1 MSLSNTNIIPREKYK
16 LKRRFKMNQKNETYQ
31 FPDNDLHNQIIAMDN
46 ELAKQAT
53 NFTVEEQRL
62 FYITLASI
70 KPNQK
75 SSIIEIDKKA
85 VLDMLG
91 LKSQDK
97 YSRLRPMFT
106 KMIKKSL
113 ILSGDDEIWNDGFL
127 FYKCRTTKKKIYI
140 YVDDEYIPLLIKLQP
155 GFTRLLS
162 DDAISFNSKYSMIL
176 YQQLMRLNNKG
187 DYGVGFTTKELKT
200 IFGLSKDDYV
210 KKDGHFNRT
219 TFENR
224 TIDVAVKDINEKS
237 KCIQN
242 LRYEKRKKN
251 RRVQGYVFYFDY
263 TDPNEFR
270 PTYNDKESSS
280 EYATDEE
287 VADLRKMIN
296 ELYG

>member
-1 MSLSNTNIIPREKYK
+1 
-16 LKRRFKMNQKNETYQ
+16 MNQEIETYQ

-91 LKSQDK
+91 FKSHNQ

-162 DDAISFNSKYSMIL
+162 DDAISFKSKYSMIL
-176 YQQLMRLNNKG
+176 YQQIMRLNNKG
-187 DYGVGFTTKELKT
+187 TYGVGFTTKELKT
-200 IFGLSKDDYV
+200 LFGLSKEDYMSGGRF
-210 KKDGHFNRT
+210 DRYN
-219 TFENR
+219 FER
-224 TIDVAVKDINEKS
+224 KTINLAIKDINEKS

-251 RRVQGYVFYFDY
+251 GRVQGYVFFFDY

-270 PTYNDKESSS
+270 NVIPGKESSS
-280 EYATDEE
+280 KKGVTETD
-287 VADLRKMIN
+287 KK
-296 ELYG
+296 ELIELLNTIGD

>member
-1 MSLSNTNIIPREKYK
+1 
-16 LKRRFKMNQKNETYQ
+16 MNQKNETYQ
-31 FPDNDLHNQIIAMDN
+31 FPDNDLHNQIISMDN

-70 KPNQK
+70 RPNQK
-75 SSIIEIDKKA
+75 SNIVEIEKKA

-91 LKSQDK
+91 FKSQNQ
-97 YSRLRPMFT
+97 YSRLRSMFT

-140 YVDDEYIPLLIKLQP
+140 YVDDEYIPLLIELQP

-162 DDAISFNSKYSMIL
+162 DDAISFNSKFSMIL

-187 DYGVGFTTKELKT
+187 DFGVGFTTKELKT
-200 IFGLSKDDYV
+200 IFGLSKEDYV
-210 KKDGHFNRT
+210 SGGRFDRYN
-219 TFENR
+219 FER
-224 TIDVAVKDINEKS
+224 KTINVAIKDINEKS

-242 LRYEKRKKN
+242 LRYEKRKRN
-251 RRVQGYVFYFDY
+251 GRIQGYVFFFDY

-270 PTYNDKESSS
+270 TTYKSDKESSS
-280 EYATDEE
+280 EEATDEE
-287 VADLRKMIN
+287 FEELKEELRKAWALNDKIEAEN
-296 ELYG
+296 R

>member
-1 MSLSNTNIIPREKYK
+1 
-16 LKRRFKMNQKNETYQ
+16 MNQEIETYQ

-91 LKSQDK
+91 FKSHNQ

-127 FYKCRTTKKKIYI
+127 FYKCRSTKKKIYI

-162 DDAISFNSKYSMIL
+162 DDAISFKSKYSMIL
-176 YQQLMRLNNKG
+176 YQQIMRLNNKG
-187 DYGVGFTTKELKT
+187 TYGVGFTTKELKT
-200 IFGLSKDDYV
+200 LFGLSKDDYV

-224 TIDVAVKDINEKS
+224 TIDVAIKDINDKS

-251 RRVQGYVFYFDY
+251 GRVQGYVFFFDY
-263 TDPNEFR
+263 TNPNEFR
-270 PTYNDKESSS
+270 NVIPSKESSS
-280 EYATDEE
+280 KKGVTE
-287 VADLRKMIN
+287 ADKK
-296 ELYG
+296 ELIELMNTIGD

>member
-1 MSLSNTNIIPREKYK
+1 
-16 LKRRFKMNQKNETYQ
+16 MNQKNETYQ
-31 FPDNDLHNQIIAMDN
+31 FPDNDLHNQIISMDN

-70 KPNQK
+70 RPNQK
-75 SSIIEIDKKA
+75 SNIVEIEKKA

-91 LKSQDK
+91 FKSQNQ
-97 YSRLRPMFT
+97 YSRLRSMFT

-140 YVDDEYIPLLIKLQP
+140 YVDDEYIPLLIELQP

-162 DDAISFNSKYSMIL
+162 DDAISFNSKFSMIL

-187 DYGVGFTTKELKT
+187 DFGVGFTTKELKT
-200 IFGLSKDDYV
+200 IFGLSKEDYV
-210 KKDGHFNRT
+210 SGGRFDRYN
-219 TFENR
+219 FER
-224 TIDVAVKDINEKS
+224 KTINVAIKDINEKS

-242 LRYEKRKKN
+242 LRYEKRKRN
-251 RRVQGYVFYFDY
+251 GRIQGYVFFFDY

-270 PTYNDKESSS
+270 TTYNKSNNDSSS
-280 EYATDEE
+280 EEATDEE
-287 VADLRKMIN
+287 IEELKEELRKAWAFNDKIDMQK
-296 ELYG
+296 

>member
-1 MSLSNTNIIPREKYK
+1 
-16 LKRRFKMNQKNETYQ
+16 MNQKKETFQ
-31 FPDNDLHNQIIAMDN
+31 FPDNDLHSQIIAMDN

-70 KPNQK
+70 KPSQK

-91 LKSQDK
+91 LKSQNK

-251 RRVQGYVFYFDY
+251 GRVQGYVFFFDY

-270 PTYNDKESSS
+270 TVYNDKESSS
-280 EYATDEE
+280 KEVSDEDVKE
-287 VADLRKMIN
+287 LRKLMEN
-296 ELYG
+296 LGV

>member
-1 MSLSNTNIIPREKYK
+1 
-16 LKRRFKMNQKNETYQ
+16 MNQKNETFQ

-53 NFTVEEQRL
+53 NFTIEEQRL

-91 LKSQDK
+91 FNSQNQ

-162 DDAISFNSKYSMIL
+162 DDAISFNSKFSMIL

-200 IFGLSKDDYV
+200 IFGLSKEDYV
-210 KKDGHFNRT
+210 SGGRFDRYN
-219 TFENR
+219 FER
-224 TIDVAVKDINEKS
+224 KTINVAIKDINEKS

-242 LRYEKRKKN
+242 LRYEKRKRN
-251 RRVQGYVFYFDY
+251 GRIQGYVFFFDY

-270 PTYNDKESSS
+270 TTYKSDNDSSS
-280 EYATDEE
+280 GEVTDKDVKE
-287 VADLRKMIN
+287 LRNLMEN
-296 ELYG
+296 LGL

>member
-1 MSLSNTNIIPREKYK
+1 
-16 LKRRFKMNQKNETYQ
+16 MNPKNETYQ

-53 NFTVEEQRL
+53 NFTIEEQRL

-91 LKSQDK
+91 FNSQNQ

-113 ILSGDDEIWNDGFL
+113 ILSGDDEVWNDGFL

-162 DDAISFNSKYSMIL
+162 DDAISFKSKFSMIL

-187 DYGVGFTTKELKT
+187 DYGVGFTTKELKM

-210 KKDGHFNRT
+210 TKGHFDRSA
-219 TFENR
+219 FERR
-224 TIDVAVKDINEKS
+224 TINVAVKDINEKS

-251 RRVQGYVFYFDY
+251 GRVQGYVFFFDY

-270 PTYNDKESSS
+270 TTYNKSNNDSSSKKVTKEDKEF
-280 EYATDEE
+280 
-287 VADLRKMIN
+287 LRKMMDTIGRD
-296 ELYG
+296 L

>member
-1 MSLSNTNIIPREKYK
+1 
-16 LKRRFKMNQKNETYQ
+16 MNQKNETYQ

-46 ELAKQAT
+46 VLAMKST
-53 NFTVEEQRL
+53 RFTVEEQRL

-75 SSIIEIDKKA
+75 SNIIEIDKKA

-91 LKSQDK
+91 FKSQAQ
-97 YSRLRPMFT
+97 YSRLRGMF
-106 KMIKKSL
+106 KKLAHASW
-113 ILSGDDEIWNDGFL
+113 IEFGDNEIFDDGFL
-127 FYKCRTTKKKIYI
+127 FYKCKSTKRKIYI
-140 YVDDEYIPLLIKLQP
+140 YVDVEYIPLLIELQP

-162 DDAISFNSKYSMIL
+162 DDAISFNSKFSMIL

-210 KKDGHFNRT
+210 TKGHFDRSA
-219 TFENR
+219 FERR
-224 TIDVAVKDINEKS
+224 TINVAIKDINEKS

-251 RRVQGYVFYFDY
+251 SRIQGYVFFFEY

-270 PTYNDKESSS
+270 TTYKSDNDSSS
-280 EYATDEE
+280 GEVTDKDVKE
-287 VADLRKMIN
+287 LRKLMEN
-296 ELYG
+296 LGL

>member
-1 MSLSNTNIIPREKYK
+1 
-16 LKRRFKMNQKNETYQ
+16 MNPKNETYQ

-53 NFTVEEQRL
+53 NFTIEEQRL

-91 LKSQDK
+91 FNSQNQ

-162 DDAISFNSKYSMIL
+162 DDAISFNSKFSMIL

-187 DYGVGFTTKELKT
+187 DFGVGFTTKELKT
-200 IFGLSKDDYV
+200 IFGLSKEDYV
-210 KKDGHFNRT
+210 SGGRFDRYN
-219 TFENR
+219 FER
-224 TIDVAVKDINEKS
+224 KTINVAIKDINEKS

-242 LRYEKRKKN
+242 LRYEKRKRN
-251 RRVQGYVFYFDY
+251 GRIQGYVFFFDY

-270 PTYNDKESSS
+270 TTYNKSNNDSSSKKVTKEDKEF
-280 EYATDEE
+280 
-287 VADLRKMIN
+287 LRKMMDTIGRD
-296 ELYG
+296 L

>member
-1 MSLSNTNIIPREKYK
+1 
-16 LKRRFKMNQKNETYQ
+16 MNQKNETFQ

-53 NFTVEEQRL
+53 NFTIEEQRL

-91 LKSQDK
+91 FNSQNQ

-162 DDAISFNSKYSMIL
+162 DDAISFNSKFSMIL

-187 DYGVGFTTKELKT
+187 NFGVGFTTKELKT
-200 IFGLSKDDYV
+200 IFGLSKEDYV
-210 KKDGHFNRT
+210 SGGRFDRYN
-219 TFENR
+219 FER
-224 TIDVAVKDINEKS
+224 KTINVAIKDINEKS

-242 LRYEKRKKN
+242 LRYEKRKRN
-251 RRVQGYVFYFDY
+251 GRIQGYVFFFDY

-270 PTYNDKESSS
+270 TTYNKSNNDSSSKKVTNEDKEF
-280 EYATDEE
+280 
-287 VADLRKMIN
+287 LRKMMDTIGRD
-296 ELYG
+296 L

>member
-1 MSLSNTNIIPREKYK
+1 
-16 LKRRFKMNQKNETYQ
+16 MNQKNETYQ

-46 ELAKQAT
+46 VLAMKST
-53 NFTVEEQRL
+53 RFTVEEQRL

-75 SSIIEIDKKA
+75 SNIIEIDKKA

-91 LKSQDK
+91 FKSQAQ
-97 YSRLRPMFT
+97 YSRLRGMF
-106 KMIKKSL
+106 KKLAHASW
-113 ILSGDDEIWNDGFL
+113 IEFGDNEIFDDGFL
-127 FYKCRTTKKKIYI
+127 FYKCKSTKRKIYI
-140 YVDDEYIPLLIKLQP
+140 YVDVEYIPLLIELQP

-162 DDAISFNSKYSMIL
+162 DDAISFNSKFSMIL

-210 KKDGHFNRT
+210 TKGHFDRGV
-219 TFENR
+219 FERR
-224 TIDVAVKDINEKS
+224 TINVAIKDINEKS

-242 LRYEKRKKN
+242 LRYEKRKRN
-251 RRVQGYVFYFDY
+251 GRIQGYVFFFDY

-270 PTYNDKESSS
+270 TTYNKSDKESSS
-280 EYATDEE
+280 GKVTKEDKEYLKKIMETLGG
-287 VADLRKMIN
+287 DL
-296 ELYG
+296 

>member
-1 MSLSNTNIIPREKYK
+1 
-16 LKRRFKMNQKNETYQ
+16 MNQKNETFQ

-53 NFTVEEQRL
+53 NFTIEEQRL

-91 LKSQDK
+91 FNSQNQ

-162 DDAISFNSKYSMIL
+162 DDAISFNSKFSMIL

-200 IFGLSKDDYV
+200 IFGLSKEDYV
-210 KKDGHFNRT
+210 SGGRFDRYN
-219 TFENR
+219 FER
-224 TIDVAVKDINEKS
+224 KTINVAIKDINEKS

-242 LRYEKRKKN
+242 LRYEKRKRN
-251 RRVQGYVFYFDY
+251 GRIQGYVFYFDY

-270 PTYNDKESSS
+270 TTYNSDKESSS
-280 EYATDEE
+280 EHATAEE
-287 VADLRKMIN
+287 IAELRKMID
-296 ELYG
+296 ELHS

>member
-1 MSLSNTNIIPREKYK
+1 
-16 LKRRFKMNQKNETYQ
+16 MNPKNETYQ

-53 NFTVEEQRL
+53 NFTIEEQRL

-91 LKSQDK
+91 FNSQNQ

-113 ILSGDDEIWNDGFL
+113 ILSGDDEVWNDGFL

-162 DDAISFNSKYSMIL
+162 DDAISFKSKFSMIL

-187 DYGVGFTTKELKT
+187 DYGVGFTTKELKM

-210 KKDGHFNRT
+210 TKGHFDRSA
-219 TFENR
+219 FERR
-224 TIDVAVKDINEKS
+224 TINVAVKDINEKS

-251 RRVQGYVFYFDY
+251 GRVQGYVFFFDY

-270 PTYNDKESSS
+270 TTYNSDKESSS

-287 VADLRKMIN
+287 LAELRK
-296 ELYG
+296 

>member
-1 MSLSNTNIIPREKYK
+1 
-16 LKRRFKMNQKNETYQ
+16 MNQKNETFQ

-53 NFTVEEQRL
+53 NFTIEEQRL

-91 LKSQDK
+91 FNSQNQ

-162 DDAISFNSKYSMIL
+162 DDAISFNSKFSMIL

-200 IFGLSKDDYV
+200 IFGLSKEDYV
-210 KKDGHFNRT
+210 SGGRFDRYN
-219 TFENR
+219 FER
-224 TIDVAVKDINEKS
+224 KTINVAIKDINEKS

-242 LRYEKRKKN
+242 LRYEKRKRN
-251 RRVQGYVFYFDY
+251 GRIQGYVFFFDY

-270 PTYNDKESSS
+270 TTYNKSNNDSSSKKVTEEDKEI
-280 EYATDEE
+280 
-287 VADLRKMIN
+287 LRKMMDT
-296 ELYG
+296 LGGDL

>member
-1 MSLSNTNIIPREKYK
+1 
-16 LKRRFKMNQKNETYQ
+16 MNQEIETYQ

-91 LKSQDK
+91 FKSQNQ

-162 DDAISFNSKYSMIL
+162 DDAISFKSKYSMIL
-176 YQQLMRLNNKG
+176 YQQIMRLNNKG
-187 DYGVGFTTKELKT
+187 TYGVGFTTKELKT
-200 IFGLSKDDYV
+200 LFGLSKDDYV

-224 TIDVAVKDINEKS
+224 TIDVAIKDINEKS

-251 RRVQGYVFYFDY
+251 GRVQGYVFFFDY

-270 PTYNDKESSS
+270 NVIPGKESSS
-280 EYATDEE
+280 KKGVTE
-287 VADLRKMIN
+287 ADKK
-296 ELYG
+296 ELIELMKSIGD

>member
-1 MSLSNTNIIPREKYK
+1 
-16 LKRRFKMNQKNETYQ
+16 MNQKKETFQ
-31 FPDNDLHNQIIAMDN
+31 FPDNDLHSQIIAMDN

-251 RRVQGYVFYFDY
+251 GRVQGYVFFFDY

-270 PTYNDKESSS
+270 TVYNDKESSS
-280 EYATDEE
+280 KEVSDEDVKE
-287 VADLRKMIN
+287 LRKLMEN
-296 ELYG
+296 LGV

>member
-1 MSLSNTNIIPREKYK
+1 
-16 LKRRFKMNQKNETYQ
+16 MNQEIETYQ

-91 LKSQDK
+91 FKSHNQ

-127 FYKCRTTKKKIYI
+127 FYKCRSTKKKIYI

-162 DDAISFNSKYSMIL
+162 DDAISFKSKYSMIL
-176 YQQLMRLNNKG
+176 YQQIMRLNNKG
-187 DYGVGFTTKELKT
+187 TYGVGFTTKELKT
-200 IFGLSKDDYV
+200 LFGLSKNDYV

-224 TIDVAVKDINEKS
+224 TIDVAIKDINEKS

-251 RRVQGYVFYFDY
+251 GRVQGYVFFFDY

-270 PTYNDKESSS
+270 NVIPGKESSS
-280 EYATDEE
+280 QKGVRE
-287 VADLRKMIN
+287 ADKK
-296 ELYG
+296 ELIELMNTIGD

>member
-1 MSLSNTNIIPREKYK
+1 
-16 LKRRFKMNQKNETYQ
+16 MNQEIETYQ

-91 LKSQDK
+91 FKSHNQ

-162 DDAISFNSKYSMIL
+162 DDAISFKSKYSMIL
-176 YQQLMRLNNKG
+176 YQQIMRLNNKG
-187 DYGVGFTTKELKT
+187 TYGVGFTTKELKT
-200 IFGLSKDDYV
+200 LFGLSKDDYV

-224 TIDVAVKDINEKS
+224 TIDVAIKDINEKS

-251 RRVQGYVFYFDY
+251 GRVQGYVFFFDY

-270 PTYNDKESSS
+270 TTYNSDKESSS
-280 EYATDEE
+280 REVSDEDVKE
-287 VADLRKMIN
+287 LR
-296 ELYG
+296 ELMENLGL

>member
-1 MSLSNTNIIPREKYK
+1 
-16 LKRRFKMNQKNETYQ
+16 MNQKNETFQ
-31 FPDNDLHNQIIAMDN
+31 FPDNGLHNQIIAMDN

-53 NFTVEEQRL
+53 NFTIEEQRL

-91 LKSQDK
+91 FNSQNQ

-162 DDAISFNSKYSMIL
+162 DDAISFNSKFSMIL

-200 IFGLSKDDYV
+200 IFGLSKEDYV
-210 KKDGHFNRT
+210 SGGRFDRYN
-219 TFENR
+219 FER
-224 TIDVAVKDINEKS
+224 KTINVAIKDINEKS

-242 LRYEKRKKN
+242 LRYEKRKRN
-251 RRVQGYVFYFDY
+251 GRIQGYVFFFDY

>member
-1 MSLSNTNIIPREKYK
+1 
-16 LKRRFKMNQKNETYQ
+16 MNQKNETYQ

-53 NFTVEEQRL
+53 NFTIEEQRL

-75 SSIIEIDKKA
+75 TSIIEIDKKA

-162 DDAISFNSKYSMIL
+162 DDAISFKSKFSMIL

-187 DYGVGFTTKELKT
+187 DYGVGFTTKELKM

-210 KKDGHFNRT
+210 TKGHFDRSA
-219 TFENR
+219 FERR
-224 TIDVAVKDINEKS
+224 TINVAVKDINDKS
-237 KCIQN
+237 KCIKN

-251 RRVQGYVFYFDY
+251 GRVQGYVFFFDY

-270 PTYNDKESSS
+270 TVYNSDKESSS
-280 EYATDEE
+280 EHATAEE
-287 VADLRKMIN
+287 IAELRKMID
-296 ELYG
+296 ELYS

>member
-1 MSLSNTNIIPREKYK
+1 
-16 LKRRFKMNQKNETYQ
+16 MNQEIETYQ

-91 LKSQDK
+91 FKSHNQ

-162 DDAISFNSKYSMIL
+162 DDAISFKSKYSMIL
-176 YQQLMRLNNKG
+176 YQQIMRLNNKG
-187 DYGVGFTTKELKT
+187 TYGVGFTTKELKT
-200 IFGLSKDDYV
+200 LFGLSKEDYMSGGRF
-210 KKDGHFNRT
+210 DRYN
-219 TFENR
+219 FER
-224 TIDVAVKDINEKS
+224 KTINLAIKDINEKS

-251 RRVQGYVFYFDY
+251 GRVQGYVFFFDY

-270 PTYNDKESSS
+270 NVIPGKESSS
-280 EYATDEE
+280 KKGVTE
-287 VADLRKMIN
+287 ADKK
-296 ELYG
+296 ELIELMNTIGD

>member
-1 MSLSNTNIIPREKYK
+1 
-16 LKRRFKMNQKNETYQ
+16 MNPKNETYQ

-53 NFTVEEQRL
+53 NFTIEEQRL

-91 LKSQDK
+91 FNSQNQ

-113 ILSGDDEIWNDGFL
+113 ILSGDDEVWNDGFL

-162 DDAISFNSKYSMIL
+162 DDAISFKSKFSMIL

-187 DYGVGFTTKELKT
+187 DYGVGFTTKELKM

-210 KKDGHFNRT
+210 TKGHFDRSA
-219 TFENR
+219 FERR
-224 TIDVAVKDINEKS
+224 TINVAVKDINEKS

-251 RRVQGYVFYFDY
+251 GRVQGYAFFFDY

-270 PTYNDKESSS
+270 TTYNKSNNDSSSKKVTNEDKEF
-280 EYATDEE
+280 
-287 VADLRKMIN
+287 LRKMMDTIGRD
-296 ELYG
+296 L

>member
-1 MSLSNTNIIPREKYK
+1 
-16 LKRRFKMNQKNETYQ
+16 MNPKNETYQ
-31 FPDNDLHNQIIAMDN
+31 FPDNDLHNQIIAMDS

-53 NFTVEEQRL
+53 NFTIEEQRL

-91 LKSQDK
+91 FNSQNQ

-113 ILSGDDEIWNDGFL
+113 ILSGDDEVWNDGFL

-162 DDAISFNSKYSMIL
+162 DDAISFKSKFSMIL

-187 DYGVGFTTKELKT
+187 DYGVGFTTKELKM
-200 IFGLSKDDYV
+200 IFGLSKDNYV
-210 KKDGHFNRT
+210 TKGHFDRSA
-219 TFENR
+219 FERR
-224 TIDVAVKDINEKS
+224 TINVAVKDINVKS

-251 RRVQGYVFYFDY
+251 GRVQGYVFFFDY

-270 PTYNDKESSS
+270 TTYNKSNNDSSSKKVTNEDKEF
-280 EYATDEE
+280 
-287 VADLRKMIN
+287 LRKMMDTIGRD
-296 ELYG
+296 L

>member
-1 MSLSNTNIIPREKYK
+1 
-16 LKRRFKMNQKNETYQ
+16 MNQKKETFQ
-31 FPDNDLHNQIIAMDN
+31 FPDNDLHSQIIAMDN

-70 KPNQK
+70 KPSQK

-251 RRVQGYVFYFDY
+251 GRVQGYVFFFDY

-270 PTYNDKESSS
+270 ITYKSDEKSSS
-280 EYATDEE
+280 EEVSDEDVKELRE
-287 VADLRKMIN
+287 VMEKM
-296 ELYG
+296 EKMGL

>member
-1 MSLSNTNIIPREKYK
+1 
-16 LKRRFKMNQKNETYQ
+16 MNPKNETYQ

-53 NFTVEEQRL
+53 NFTIEEQRL

-91 LKSQDK
+91 FNSQNQ

-113 ILSGDDEIWNDGFL
+113 ILSGDDEVWNDGFL

-162 DDAISFNSKYSMIL
+162 DDAISFKSKFSMIL

-187 DYGVGFTTKELKT
+187 DYGVGFTTKELKM

-210 KKDGHFNRT
+210 TKGHFDRSA
-219 TFENR
+219 FERR
-224 TIDVAVKDINEKS
+224 TINVAVKDINEKS

-251 RRVQGYVFYFDY
+251 GRVQGYVFFFDY

-270 PTYNDKESSS
+270 NTYKSDEKSSS
-280 EYATDEE
+280 EE
-287 VADLRKMIN
+287 VSDDDVKELRELMGKM
-296 ELYG
+296 EKMGL

>member
-1 MSLSNTNIIPREKYK
+1 
-16 LKRRFKMNQKNETYQ
+16 MNQKNETFQ

-53 NFTVEEQRL
+53 NFTIEEQRL

-91 LKSQDK
+91 FNSQNQ

-162 DDAISFNSKYSMIL
+162 DDAISFNSKFSMIL

-187 DYGVGFTTKELKT
+187 DFGVGFTTKELKT
-200 IFGLSKDDYV
+200 IFGLSKEDYV
-210 KKDGHFNRT
+210 SGGRFDRYN
-219 TFENR
+219 FER
-224 TIDVAVKDINEKS
+224 KTINVAIKDINEKS

-242 LRYEKRKKN
+242 LRYEKRKRN
-251 RRVQGYVFYFDY
+251 GRIQGYVFFFDY

-270 PTYNDKESSS
+270 TIYNKSDNDSSS
-280 EYATDEE
+280 EEATDEE
-287 VADLRKMIN
+287 IEELKEELRKAWALNDKIEAEN
-296 ELYG
+296 

>member
-1 MSLSNTNIIPREKYK
+1 
-16 LKRRFKMNQKNETYQ
+16 MNPKNETYQ
-31 FPDNDLHNQIIAMDN
+31 FPDNDLHNQIIAMDS

-53 NFTVEEQRL
+53 NFTIEEQRL

-91 LKSQDK
+91 FNSQNQ

-113 ILSGDDEIWNDGFL
+113 ILSGDDEVWNDGFL

-162 DDAISFNSKYSMIL
+162 DDAISFKSKFSMIL

-187 DYGVGFTTKELKT
+187 DYGVGFTTKELKM

-210 KKDGHFNRT
+210 TKGHFDRFA
-219 TFENR
+219 FERR
-224 TIDVAVKDINEKS
+224 TINVAVKDINEKS

-251 RRVQGYVFYFDY
+251 GRVQGYVFFFDY

-270 PTYNDKESSS
+270 TTYNKSNNDSSSKKVTNEDKEF
-280 EYATDEE
+280 
-287 VADLRKMIN
+287 LRKMMDTIGRY
-296 ELYG
+296 L

>member
-1 MSLSNTNIIPREKYK
+1 
-16 LKRRFKMNQKNETYQ
+16 MNQEIETYQ

-70 KPNQK
+70 KPYQK

-91 LKSQDK
+91 FKSHNQ

-162 DDAISFNSKYSMIL
+162 DDAISFKSKYSMIL
-176 YQQLMRLNNKG
+176 YQQIMRLNNKG
-187 DYGVGFTTKELKT
+187 TYGVGFTTKELKT
-200 IFGLSKDDYV
+200 LFGLSKEDYMSGGRF
-210 KKDGHFNRT
+210 DRYN
-219 TFENR
+219 FER
-224 TIDVAVKDINEKS
+224 KTINLAIKDINEKS

-251 RRVQGYVFYFDY
+251 GRVQGYVFFFDY

-270 PTYNDKESSS
+270 NVIPGKESSS
-280 EYATDEE
+280 KKGVTE
-287 VADLRKMIN
+287 ADKK
-296 ELYG
+296 ELIELMNTIGD

>member
-1 MSLSNTNIIPREKYK
+1 
-16 LKRRFKMNQKNETYQ
+16 MNPKNETYQ

-53 NFTVEEQRL
+53 NFTIEEQRL

-91 LKSQDK
+91 FNSQNQ

-113 ILSGDDEIWNDGFL
+113 ILSGDDEVWNDGFL

-162 DDAISFNSKYSMIL
+162 DDAISFKSKFSMIL

-187 DYGVGFTTKELKT
+187 DYGVGFTTKELKM

-210 KKDGHFNRT
+210 TKGHFDRSA
-219 TFENR
+219 FERR
-224 TIDVAVKDINEKS
+224 TINVAVKDINEKS

-251 RRVQGYVFYFDY
+251 GRVQGYVFFFDY

-270 PTYNDKESSS
+270 TTYNKSNNDSSSKKVTNEDKEF
-280 EYATDEE
+280 
-287 VADLRKMIN
+287 LRKMMDTIGRD
-296 ELYG
+296 L

>member
-1 MSLSNTNIIPREKYK
+1 
-16 LKRRFKMNQKNETYQ
+16 MNQKNETFQ

-53 NFTVEEQRL
+53 NFTIEEQRL
-62 FYITLASI
+62 FYITLTSI

-91 LKSQDK
+91 FNSQNQ

-162 DDAISFNSKYSMIL
+162 DDAISFNSKFSMIL

-200 IFGLSKDDYV
+200 IFGLSKEDYV
-210 KKDGHFNRT
+210 SGGRFDRYN
-219 TFENR
+219 FER
-224 TIDVAVKDINEKS
+224 KTINVAIKDINEKS

-242 LRYEKRKKN
+242 LRYEKRKRN
-251 RRVQGYVFYFDY
+251 GRIQGYVFFFDY

-270 PTYNDKESSS
+270 TTYNKSNNDSSSKKVTEEDKEI
-280 EYATDEE
+280 
-287 VADLRKMIN
+287 LRKMMDT
-296 ELYG
+296 LGGDL

>member
-1 MSLSNTNIIPREKYK
+1 
-16 LKRRFKMNQKNETYQ
+16 MNPKNETYQ
-31 FPDNDLHNQIIAMDN
+31 FPDNDLHNQIIAMDS

-53 NFTVEEQRL
+53 NFTIEEQRL

-91 LKSQDK
+91 FNSQNQ

-113 ILSGDDEIWNDGFL
+113 ILSGDDEVWNDGFL

-162 DDAISFNSKYSMIL
+162 DDAIKFKSKFSMIL

-187 DYGVGFTTKELKT
+187 DYGVGFTTKELKM

-210 KKDGHFNRT
+210 TKGHFDRSA
-219 TFENR
+219 FERR
-224 TIDVAVKDINEKS
+224 TINVAVKDINEKS

-251 RRVQGYVFYFDY
+251 GRVQGYVFFFDY

-270 PTYNDKESSS
+270 TTYNKSNNDSSSKKVTNEDKEF
-280 EYATDEE
+280 
-287 VADLRKMIN
+287 LRKMMDTIGRY
-296 ELYG
+296 L

>member
-1 MSLSNTNIIPREKYK
+1 
-16 LKRRFKMNQKNETYQ
+16 MNQKNETFQ

-53 NFTVEEQRL
+53 NFTIEEQRL

-91 LKSQDK
+91 FNSQNQ

-162 DDAISFNSKYSMIL
+162 DDAISFKSKFSMIL

-187 DYGVGFTTKELKT
+187 DYGVGFTTKELKM

-210 KKDGHFNRT
+210 TKGHFDRSA
-219 TFENR
+219 FERR
-224 TIDVAVKDINEKS
+224 TINVAVKDINEKS

-251 RRVQGYVFYFDY
+251 GRVQGYVFFFDY

-270 PTYNDKESSS
+270 TTYNSDKESSS
-280 EYATDEE
+280 EHATAEE
-287 VADLRKMIN
+287 IAELRKMID
-296 ELYG
+296 ELHS